1 MNGISAV
8 LLGLGLWLT
17 PATGDGLVQIRSNAT
32 VAATMARVG
41 PALAT
46 RGLRLFA
53 TVDHAANA
61 RAVNLDLRPSTVF
74 IFGNPAVGTLVI
86 QCAATAAI
94 DLPLKLLVWEEKDG
108 SVWVGYNDP
117 EWLARRHEIGECGGV
132 LTGMRRALAELAGE
146 VAGKPAG

>member
-17 PATGDGLVQIRSNAT
+17 PATGDGLVQIRSNGTA
-32 VAATMARVG
+32 AATMARVA
-41 PALAT
+41 PALAS

-117 EWLARRHEIGECGGV
+117 DWLARRHEIGECDGV
-132 LTGMRRALAELAGE
+132 LTGMRRALAELATE
-146 VAGKPAG
+146 VAGKPAE